1 MEHSTYIDS
10 LPESSIGR
18 YNEKLSL
25 VGLEKCPYEM
35 IEDVWSIDPSQW
47 PQMQYHDLLSDKV
60 TWYVKGVIVRVL

>member
-25 VGLEKCPYEM
+25 VGLEKCPNEM
-35 IEDVWSIDPSQW
+35 IEDVWSIDPSRW
-47 PQMQYHDLLSDKV
+47 SQMQYHDLYHYLIKSPGKLKE
-60 TWYVKGVIVRVL
+60 YL

>member
-35 IEDVWSIDPSQW
+35 IEDVWSIDPSRW
-47 PQMQYHDLLSDKV
+47 PQMQYHDLYHYLIKSPGMLKE
-60 TWYVKGVIVRVL
+60 

>member
-25 VGLEKCPYEM
+25 VGLVKCPYEM
-35 IEDVWSIDPSQW
+35 IEDV
-47 PQMQYHDLLSDKV
+47 
-60 TWYVKGVIVRVL
+60 